1 MAVPANTFKTYEA
14 KGIRE
19 QLSNVIYNIAPE
31 DVPFMSNAGRGPK
44 AENTFFEWQ
53 TDDLAAASTSNA
65 QLEGDDANVL
75 AATPTVR
82 LGNYTQIATKAISV
96 SGSEEEV
103 NKAGRKSELAYQ
115 ISKRA
120 AELKRDQE
128 AGLLERAN
136 VANAGAAGTARVT
149 AGILA
154 FVKTNVDKEATG
166 VNPVYTNVPNN
177 ARTDG
182 VLRSVTEAM
191 LKNVIQLAWTQ
202 GGKPDT
208 IMVGGTIKQAMSA
221 FSGIATKT
229 YQMTQ
234 AKTAAIIGAADVYVS
249 DFGTFVIVP
258 NRFQRTRDV
267 HVLDFDLISLRYLR
281 PYRVFPLAKTGDSE
295 KREMLAEYGLQVN
308 QEKGLGLIADV
319 QP

>member
-44 AENTFFEWQ
+44 AENTLFEWQ
-53 TDDLAAASTSNA
+53 TDDLAAADTANA

-82 LGNYTQIATKAISV
+82 LSNSQQISTKAISI
-96 SGSEEEV
+96 SGTEEEV

-115 ISKRA
+115 ITKRA

-128 AGLLERAN
+128 SILLAN
-136 VANAGAAGTARVT
+136 QGANAGAAGTARKT
-149 AGILA
+149 GALLA
-154 FVKTNVDKEATG
+154 FVKTNVDKHATG
-166 VNPVYTNVPNN
+166 VNPVYTNYPSDV
-177 ARTDG
+177 RTDG
-182 VLRSVTEAM
+182 TLRSVTEAM
-191 LKNVIQLAWTQ
+191 LKNVIQLSWAQ

-221 FSGIATKT
+221 FAGIATKT

-267 HVLDFDLISLRYLR
+267 HVLDFDLVSLRHLR

-295 KREMLAEYGLQVN
+295 KREMLVEYGLQVN
-308 QEKGLGLIADV
+308 QEKGIGLIADV